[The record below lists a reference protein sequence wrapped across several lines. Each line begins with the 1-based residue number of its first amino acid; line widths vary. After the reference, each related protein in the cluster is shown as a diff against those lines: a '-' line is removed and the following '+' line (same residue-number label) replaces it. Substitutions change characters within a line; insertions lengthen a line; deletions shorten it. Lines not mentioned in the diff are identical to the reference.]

1 MLLTQIITMV
11 ILIASILTG
20 EAPMKIE
27 IKSRNATVLFA
38 HECESNTIRLTL
50 EAAIKARAN
59 LAGANLADAN
69 LARANLADANLAR
82 ANLAGANLARADL
95 TRAYLADANLAGADL
110 TRAYLEDANLAGANL
125 AGADLT
131 RAYLEDANLAGADLT
146 RADLTRADLTRA
158 YLADAKDVIDAGTP
172 NGWRAVGW
180 IRDGVLSVRVGCR
193 DKRLSEGRK
202 YWAGKENRREVLAA
216 LDYVE
221 AIAALRGWVMK

>member
-110 TRAYLEDANLAGANL
+110 TRAYLEDANLAGA
-125 AGADLT
+125 
-131 RAYLEDANLAGADLT
+131 DLT